1 MKQGNLFLARKYARA
16 YDGISAGAED
26 ARANQRALRALL
38 QALAP
43 AADYLNSPIIAQSAK
58 LAFLARVCP
67 GLSAA
72 EKFIKVLTA
81 HKRFALAP
89 LIMKELQNLL
99 DARQG
104 VVRALIQTA
113 AMPAPDADFER
124 ALARLLG
131 GRVEASYE
139 TKPEL
144 LAGARVRSG
153 DVLIDASA
161 MGRVRQL
168 AKILTGK

>member
-16 YDGISAGAED
+16 YDAVAAGAAD
-26 ARANQRALRALL
+26 ARANLQALRGLL
-38 QALAP
+38 DALAP
-43 AADYLNSPIIAQSAK
+43 AADYLNNPVIAQSVK
-58 LAFLARVCP
+58 LAFLARVCA
-67 GLSAA
+67 GRSAA
-72 EKFIKVLTA
+72 ENFIKVLTA

-89 LIMKELQNLL
+89 LIMKELQNML

-104 VVRALIQTA
+104 VRRALIQTA

-139 TKPEL
+139 NKPEL
-144 LAGARVRSG
+144 LAGARVSSG
-153 DVLIDASA
+153 DILIDASA
-161 MGRVRQL
+161 LGRVRQL
-168 AKILTGK
+168 SKILTGK